1 MDLLDIFRAFHPK
14 AAEYAFFSSAH
25 GMFSRI
31 DNMLGNKISLSK
43 FKKIEIVLSIRSDQ
57 SVMKPEIYHRNKTE
71 KFTKTWKLNNMSL
84 NNEWVSRE
92 IKEEIK
98 RYLEMNENE
107 NTTTPN
113 L

>member
-1 MDLLDIFRAFHPK
+1 
-14 AAEYAFFSSAH
+14 
-25 GMFSRI
+25 
-31 DNMLGNKISLSK
+31 
-43 FKKIEIVLSIRSDQ
+43 
-57 SVMKPEIYHRNKTE
+57 MKLRTQQPEIYHRNKTE

-107 NTTTPN
+107 DATTQN
-113 L
+113 LWDTRKAVQRGKFIALQTFIKKQEKAQISYQNSHL